1 MSGFTKLVL
10 GCLGHT
16 MSNLT
21 PQQVIETLTKI
32 SKDIDETTAEIA
44 VLDEQAVRAR
54 AFHKTAYARA
64 FLNAEGAMD
73 IRKYTA
79 DLETGDSYLG
89 LELAEQKLRA
99 AVGQIKALRD
109 RLEVG
114 RSLGPLIRL
123 EWGQS

>member
-1 MSGFTKLVL
+1 LDRIV
-10 GCLGHT
+10 
-16 MSNLT
+16 SNLT
-21 PQQVIETLTKI
+21 PQQVIDTLTKI

-54 AFHKTAYARA
+54 ALHKTNYARA

-89 LELAEQKLRA
+89 LELSEQKLRA

>member
-1 MSGFTKLVL
+1 V
-10 GCLGHT
+10 
-16 MSNLT
+16 SNLT

-32 SKDIDETTAEIA
+32 SKDIDEVTAEIA

-54 AFHKTAYARA
+54 AHHKTAFARA
-64 FLNAEGAMD
+64 FLNSEGAMD

-79 DLETGDSYLG
+79 ELETADSFLHY
-89 LELAEQKLRA
+89 ELAEQKLRA
-99 AVGQIKALRD
+99 AVSQIKALRD